1 MKIEITYFVKLKDN
15 TLAWLA
21 PQSIL
26 PEDVIVKE
34 ERPMLLPEENKV
46 LIHKETK
53 EISFGHWICNGD
65 SADNWEEIDKSEII
79 EEENE
84 TAE

>member
-1 MKIEITYFVKLKDN
+1 MKGFLKY
-15 TLAWLA
+15 LLLFIVACVF
-21 PQSIL
+21 SICIYHQ
-26 PEDVIVKE
+26 IV
-34 ERPMLLPEENKV
+34 PEENKV

-84 TAE
+84 TAK